1 MKFLALLC
9 LLSLSTVSFAAT
21 LVNGAGAT
29 FPYPLYSKWFS
40 EYQKVDKDSQ
50 FNYQSIGSGGGIRQ
64 FSEKTVD
71 FGATDA
77 PMTEEQMKK
86 AAAPVLHIP
95 TVLGAVV
102 VTYNLPAAGAGLK
115 LTGEIIADIFLGK
128 ITSWGDPRI
137 AKLNPG
143 KTLTGDVMV
152 VHRSDGSGTTNIF
165 TDYLAKVSADWKTKA
180 GTGQAVSWPVG
191 LGGKGNEGVAGL
203 IKQTPGTIGY
213 VELIYAKS
221 NGLPYAS
228 IQNKA
233 GQFIEPNMDSV
244 AAAADGFMKDM
255 PADYRLSITNA
266 DGKKSYPLSAF
277 TYLLVWKS
285 MPDAKGEKIVK
296 FLKWAT
302 TEGQKMAASLHYAPL
317 PKAMLKKVEATI
329 GSIDTK
335 KMP

>member
-115 LTGEIIADIFLGK
+115 LTGEIIADIFLGRSPHRK
-128 ITSWGDPRI
+128 IESGE
-137 AKLNPG
+137 N
-143 KTLTGDVMV
+143 
-152 VHRSDGSGTTNIF
+152 SDRRRDGGSP
-165 TDYLAKVSADWKTKA
+165 
-180 GTGQAVSWPVG
+180 Q
-191 LGGKGNEGVAGL
+191 
-203 IKQTPGTIGY
+203 
-213 VELIYAKS
+213 
-221 NGLPYAS
+221 
-228 IQNKA
+228 
-233 GQFIEPNMDSV
+233 
-244 AAAADGFMKDM
+244 
-255 PADYRLSITNA
+255 
-266 DGKKSYPLSAF
+266 
-277 TYLLVWKS
+277 
-285 MPDAKGEKIVK
+285 
-296 FLKWAT
+296 
-302 TEGQKMAASLHYAPL
+302 
-317 PKAMLKKVEATI
+317 
-329 GSIDTK
+329 
-335 KMP
+335 